1 MDNGS
6 LEGMS
11 VYIKKDLDIHLFIQ
25 YGPLLSRNLNT
36 FLPPPPPSK
45 KENEM
50 KSVFNLKESLL
61 QFY

>member
-1 MDNGS
+1 MNNGS
-6 LEGMS
+6 FEGIS
-11 VYIKKDLDIHLFIQ
+11 VYIKKDLDIRLFIQ

-36 FLPPPPPSK
+36 FLPPPPSK